1 MRRLLKMYLCVA
13 AFVSISA
20 QADAE
25 SPGSMGYMT
34 PYAIEGLGV
43 GTPVVPNSPQ
53 YKRYKCKPSEQ
64 YENSVTCRFT
74 EIAEGVRKVITI
86 LHLYN
91 NIVTYINKSVSPAS
105 FAKQTIESEIRR
117 LSERFG
123 SAPHIYSSRI
133 GLMASWGDIEL
144 QPLTQNDMTVLAQD
158 KSPNLGFL
166 VDYLM
171 NFHESARAG
180 LPVYRL
186 SGGKG
191 FVWIARFEEDRK
203 EGVLR
208 FLAAD
213 PSQMK
218 LSAEEPPEAPSRPA
232 QEHHQAPAPQP
243 PEQKASEQ
251 VSMGTGFFVAR
262 DGSFVTNA
270 HVIEDCT
277 MVRVKT
283 DDASILDAKIIAR
296 DATNDLAILH
306 LDKSPKKIAAL
317 RVGIRLGE
325 GVAAFGFPHADILS
339 SSGNFTLG
347 NITALSGIG
356 DDSRSFQFSAPVQAG
371 NSGGPLLDMFGNV
384 VGVVSAKLNALK
396 MAVEGGDLPQNV
408 NFAVKSAILASFLD
422 ANRVTFDVAASS
434 GQKLLEAADVADQAR
449 AISGF
454 VVCK

>member
-1 MRRLLKMYLCVA
+1 
-13 AFVSISA
+13 
-20 QADAE
+20 
-25 SPGSMGYMT
+25 MT

-43 GTPVVPNSPQ
+43 GMPVVPNSPQ

-74 EIAEGVRKVITI
+74 ETIEGIHKVITI

-105 FAKQTIESEIRR
+105 FTKQAIEREIQR

-123 SAPHIYSSRI
+123 GAPHIYSSRI
-133 GLMASWGDIEL
+133 GLMATWGDIKL
-144 QPLTQNDMTVLAQD
+144 QQLTQNDLTILAQD
-158 KSPNLGFL
+158 QNPNLGFL

-186 SGGKG
+186 GGGKG
-191 FVWIARFEEDRK
+191 FVWIAKFDDNVK

-218 LSAEEPPEAPSRPA
+218 LSAREPPESPSRPA
-232 QEHHQAPAPQP
+232 QEHHEAPASNQP
-243 PEQKASEQ
+243 EPKASEL
-251 VSMGTGFFVAR
+251 VSTGTGFFVAR

-317 RVGIRLGE
+317 RVAIRLGE

-339 SSGNFTLG
+339 SSGNFTVG
-347 NITALSGIG
+347 NITALSGMG

-396 MAVEGGDLPQNV
+396 MAAEGGDLPQNV

-422 ANRVTFDVAASS
+422 ANRVTFEVAASG
-434 GQKLLEAADVADQAR
+434 GQKPLEAADVADQAR

>member
-1 MRRLLKMYLCVA
+1 
-13 AFVSISA
+13 
-20 QADAE
+20 
-25 SPGSMGYMT
+25 MT

-43 GTPVVPNSPQ
+43 GTPVAPNSPQ

-64 YENSVTCRFT
+64 YEHSVTCRFT
-74 EIAEGVRKVITI
+74 ETTKGTHKVLTI

-105 FAKQTIESEIRR
+105 FTKQAIEREIQR

-123 SAPHIYSSRI
+123 GAPHIYSSRV
-133 GLMASWGDIEL
+133 GLMATWGDIEL
-144 QPLTQNDMTVLAQD
+144 QQLTQNDLTLLARGQN
-158 KSPNLGFL
+158 PNLGFL

-171 NFHESARAG
+171 NFHESARVG

-186 SGGKG
+186 GGGKG
-191 FVWIARFEEDRK
+191 FVWIAKFDDNVK

-218 LSAEEPPEAPSRPA
+218 LSAAEPPESPSRPA
-232 QEHHQAPAPQP
+232 QEHREIPAPKQP
-243 PEQKASEQ
+243 EKSPSEQ
-251 VSMGTGFFVAR
+251 ISTGTGFFVAR

-283 DDASILDAKIIAR
+283 DDASVLDAKIIAR
-296 DATNDLAILH
+296 DAANDLAILH
-306 LDKSPKKIAAL
+306 LDKSPQKIAAL

-384 VGVVSAKLNALK
+384 VGVVSGKLNALK
-396 MAVEGGDLPQNV
+396 MAAEGGDLPQNV
-408 NFAVKSAILASFLD
+408 NFAVKSAILASILD
-422 ANRVTFDVAASS
+422 ANRVTFEAAAAG
-434 GQKLLEAADVADQAR
+434 GQKPLEPADVADQAR